1 MPIEIKINNHIAVIE
16 FNNSPVNALN
26 SSEWLSL
33 AKSIDDISFNNDV
46 RALIIRAQGKGFCAG
61 VDIKEL
67 QADPDKIHAVNDGCW
82 KTARAIHVCNVP
94 VISACHGFVLGGGIL
109 IAGSSDIVLST
120 KDAYF
125 GLPEIDRGALGG
137 GAHLKRLFPL
147 QRVRRMMFTGKPI
160 SAKEAFQ
167 LGSIESLHDDI
178 NELHYAAE
186 ELANE
191 ISSKSTLAVKLAKK
205 ALNQI
210 EQGDVDEQYKS
221 EQTFTLEL
229 YKSKDSQE
237 ARDAF
242 VEKRDA
248 SFNDDN

>member
-1 MPIEIKINNHIAVIE
+1 M
-16 FNNSPVNALN
+16 
-26 SSEWLSL
+26 
-33 AKSIDDISFNNDV
+33 
-46 RALIIRAQGKGFCAG
+46 
-61 VDIKEL
+61 
-67 QADPDKIHAVNDGCW
+67 
-82 KTARAIHVCNVP
+82 
-94 VISACHGFVLGGGIL
+94 
-109 IAGSSDIVLST
+109 
-120 KDAYF
+120 
-125 GLPEIDRGALGG
+125 
-137 GAHLKRLFPL
+137 
-147 QRVRRMMFTGKPI
+147 
-160 SAKEAFQ
+160 
-167 LGSIESLHDDI
+167 
-178 NELHYAAE
+178 HYAAE